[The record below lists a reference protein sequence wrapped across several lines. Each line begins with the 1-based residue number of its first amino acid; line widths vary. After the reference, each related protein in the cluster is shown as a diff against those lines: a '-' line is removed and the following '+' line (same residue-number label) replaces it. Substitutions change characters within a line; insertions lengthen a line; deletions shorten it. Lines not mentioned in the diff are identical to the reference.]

1 MRDSNSHTRTIK
13 TKLSKSKNGFHAH
26 NNTQLKYEKKLDE
39 DEEAVGIKAN
49 IKLVGCELGDYYTT
63 DAYCIRKNG
72 EPFVRECISRERL
85 MKPLTAHMLDA
96 SRCVRTRAILLVR
109 TKIVLPRR
117 TCNRLTN

>member
-1 MRDSNSHTRTIK
+1 MRNGNSHPRTIK
-13 TKLSKSKNGFHAH
+13 TKLGKSKNGFHAH
-26 NNTQLKYEKKLDE
+26 NDIQLKYGKKLDE

-63 DAYCIRKNG
+63 DFYCIRKNG

-96 SRCVRTRAILLVR
+96 SRCVGTRAILLVE
-109 TKIVLPRR
+109 TKLILPDALATAYR
-117 TCNRLTN
+117 